1 MDLIST
7 SKTYHYDDTF
17 YFEIEVLEE
26 DRIRVWLFDDDILIK
41 NAVAIFRTDQPV
53 RDLEED
59 RLVEMLVDFM
69 DSTDVIKKYMDNHA
83 DLYCDGDCE
92 HCSLNCSDDNTAD
105 YNNGPIIVSA
115 LAKKLRDDAHKYR
128 NRLNIF

>member
-1 MDLIST
+1 MGFIST
-7 SKTYHYDDTF
+7 SKTYHYNDTF
-17 YFEIEVLEE
+17 YFEIETLEE
-26 DRIRVWLFDDDILIK
+26 DKIRIWLYDDNILIK

-53 RDLEED
+53 SSLEED
-59 RLVEMLVDFM
+59 KFVKMIIEYM
-69 DSTDVIKKYMDNHA
+69 DDTDVIDKYMDNHA

-105 YNNGPIIVSA
+105 HDNGPIIVSA
-115 LAKKLRDDAHKYR
+115 LVKKLRDDAHKYR